1 MSLDETINAYF
12 VSTINAA
19 SNDSDE
25 KAIKDFKKSL
35 TYLQNHI
42 PEENI
47 RQIKASEG
55 FPLIASGRLTKKD
68 VFIFDRFE
76 GDFFQQLQQTKS
88 LIIGPPCLIQC
99 LLNGQQIP
107 LGSSPVFTCAMRDLQ
122 ISATGITPQEKE
134 KVKGLIQWMGGH
146 YFQNFGRSI
155 THLIS
160 NTIKSTKYEHA
171 TLNGIPV
178 MHVDWVQRV
187 WERSCA
193 SRVSATDE
201 EFDKYKLPIFFGTN
215 ITCTGLEADKK
226 NEVMRLVN
234 ENGGTYHRAFRSQLV
249 DIVITEKNK
258 TNSDKYAAAV
268 RYKKDILLPEW
279 IIDSVQKGFALPTK
293 AYQVKS
299 LKVSTPTKSDQS
311 LADFT
316 VAGNTDISRISS
328 AGSVGSMTTVND
340 TICSNAGESP
350 TFVAPVNPVSKDLK
364 KDLLK
369 KVGSGSHYRLV
380 YEEICP
386 KQAKKAGN
394 FLDGCCIYL
403 SGFRSEEKEKLNR
416 ILNVGGATRYD
427 VVNEKITHIIV
438 GQLDDNEFKAWK
450 KENFLTAAHIVR
462 LDWLLESIKLKQTA
476 SEAVYRVSLPTSR
489 EPDAPSP
496 SSKKTLRS
504 MNHSFKQPE
513 KPIKKKLFSKDP
525 EIDVV
530 VDTEQNKPANT
541 AEQQRLEAEENDLIS
556 QYSQE
561 NVPQVAVP
569 LPQNMTIPH
578 DESIAHPMASSTQC
592 TPNEPAKPTAT
603 VQPQAQPSN
612 LTDASGFTIDYE
624 NLDFFKGMSLY
635 IDKEHYPDEFYTQFL
650 SECEAAQGNIV
661 PATFRDPVD
670 YAIVSF
676 ETTLDPSKLPIKAR
690 NIVTELYVESCMK
703 ANKLVPIEYYHKH
716 IPHTADN
723 KPLQGMTIVISVYA
737 LLERDFVESI
747 ALLLGAK
754 VNKTFVK
761 KERPLLVCPSPEGS
775 KYEGALK
782 WRYPVVTSE
791 WLLKCADE
799 GGKVPY
805 AAYLVGDSPNDF
817 PPSPTLRERNTSTT
831 RKAMEKMALSKPPE
845 NAIENNVDNDM
856 PLDSGDAITP
866 MRNKTNT
873 SRKTSGQSERDVT
886 LSTPVQAPSPMDVDG
901 MENNEGHSVTLT
913 DAADNQQADTFTPL
927 RNKRVSE
934 LAGPGRV
941 TRLSSG
947 SGSDSPHTPNN
958 NYAKAS
964 YNFDFMENILS
975 EIENEEEREC
985 LREVIIEMK
994 NNQTPELERIRRQA
1008 CTPINR
1014 KIPTPKGIPDF
1025 CTTPEFEKRMADEFE
1040 RRWRLPT
1047 KKMKPDTPI
1056 DEIRR
1061 RVMRAT
1067 CKAMGIAL
1075 SDDEEEK
1082 ATTSSNRKS
1091 MGKRNIDTTPLN
1103 NKSHRSSPTVA
1114 TIAPRTIFSP
1124 NTTTTAKD
1132 TSSSFNVPTI
1142 TNEIR
1147 KSDSFIPN
1155 TQSPGTSTNRHSM
1168 SQASPSGLGQRASL
1182 GGKSTI
1188 NFDKISF
1195 EETNLEE
1202 NGGAATLNT
1211 NATKP
1216 SLPSG
1221 ASPEIKQIS
1230 DYLRN
1235 CDSRRNSLKRTRLS
1249 SDQQQSSVVQ
1259 TMETEAHYVQ
1269 PFESEQMHTEDMV
1282 GWRDPTEFH
1291 AQRNAR
1297 KVAPS
1302 MQYPGIP
1309 RFSISCPDEEIRD
1322 EIISKI
1328 LQLGGEVCEN
1338 LVNFDPEC
1346 THFICEKPNR
1356 GEKMLGCI
1364 SSGKWVLSLK
1374 YIEEC
1379 FAKDVFIDEELYEW
1393 GNCKALNL
1401 PQLTADEQVIAA
1413 AAHRWRKDL
1422 SGTISGAFTGIKAI
1436 LRITNRNVDALKNVI
1451 KAGKGEIVEA
1461 TSPYSSCAQ
1470 IAATATHCF
1479 ADVKKCPLDVDD
1491 YEFLKNHDIFVLSQM
1506 YINAFLMNGA
1516 DVDRAKYE
1524 IRM

>member
-1 MSLDETINAYF
+1 MSLDDTINAYF

-19 SNDSDE
+19 ANDSDE
-25 KAIKDFKKSL
+25 KVIKDFKKSL
-35 TYLQNHI
+35 IYLQNHI

-88 LIIGPPCLIQC
+88 LIIGPPCLTQC
-99 LLNGQQIP
+99 LLNAQQIP
-107 LGSSPVFTCAMRDLQ
+107 LGTSPVFTCAMRDLQ

-134 KVKGLIQWMGGH
+134 KLKNLIQWMGGH

-193 SRVSATDE
+193 AQVSATDE

-215 ITCTGLEADKK
+215 ITCTGLETDKK

-279 IIDSVQKGFALPTK
+279 IMDSVQKGFALPTK

-316 VAGNTDISRISS
+316 VADHTDISRISV
-328 AGSVGSMTTVND
+328 AGSSRRANSDMTTVND
-340 TICSNAGESP
+340 TICSNLNESQSAP
-350 TFVAPVNPVSKDLK
+350 TFVAPINPPSKDLK

-369 KVGSGSHYRLV
+369 KAGSGSHYRLV

-403 SGFRSEEKEKLNR
+403 SGFRTEEKEKLNR

-438 GQLDDNEFKAWK
+438 GQLDDNEFKSWK

-462 LDWLLESIKLKQTA
+462 LDWLLESIKIKQTA
-476 SEAVYRVSLPTSR
+476 NEAVYRVSLPTSR

-513 KPIKKKLFSKDP
+513 KPIKKKLFSKDA
-525 EIDVV
+525 ETDG
-530 VDTEQNKPANT
+530 ENENNKTPPAPT
-541 AEQQRLEAEENDLIS
+541 SSEQQPLEAEEHDLIS

-561 NVPQVAVP
+561 NVPQAPVP
-569 LPQNMTIPH
+569 LPQNTSIPH
-578 DESIAHPMASSTQC
+578 DVTMAHPMASSTQC
-592 TPNEPAKPTAT
+592 VPNNEPAKTTNA
-603 VQPQAQPSN
+603 VQLQAQPSD
-612 LTDASGFTIDYE
+612 LTNASGITIDYE
-624 NLDFFKGMSLY
+624 NLDFFQGMSLY
-635 IDKEHYPDEFYTQFL
+635 IDKQHFPEEFYTQMI

-676 ETTLDPSKLPIKAR
+676 ESTLDASNLPVKAR
-690 NIVTELYVESCMK
+690 HIITELYVESCMK
-703 ANKLVPIEYYHKH
+703 VNKLVPIEYYHKH
-716 IPHTADN
+716 IPHTAN
-723 KPLQGMTIVISVYA
+723 SQPLEGMTIVISVYA
-737 LLERDFVESI
+737 LLERDFIDSI
-747 ALLLGAK
+747 AQLLGAK

-761 KERPLLVCPSPEGS
+761 KERPLLICPSPEGS

-791 WLLKCADE
+791 WLLKCAEE
-799 GGKVPY
+799 GKKVPY
-805 AAYLVGDSPNDF
+805 AVYLVGESPDDF
-817 PPSPTLRERNTSTT
+817 PPSPTLRERNTSTA
-831 RKAMEKMALSKPPE
+831 RKAAEKS
-845 NAIENNVDNDM
+845 
-856 PLDSGDAITP
+856 T
-866 MRNKTNT
+866 T
-873 SRKTSGQSERDVT
+873 
-886 LSTPVQAPSPMDVDG
+886 STPHNQQTPQRMDFVG
-901 MENNEGHSVTLT
+901 VENNEGSATLT
-913 DAADNQQADTFTPL
+913 EADNQVAAPDTFTPL

-941 TRLSSG
+941 TRQSLSNTSG
-947 SGSDSPHTPNN
+947 SGSDSPHTPTN

-964 YNFDFMENILS
+964 YNFDFMENILA

-985 LREVIIEMK
+985 LREVINEMK
-994 NNQTPELERIRRQA
+994 NNQTPELERFRRQA
-1008 CTPINR
+1008 CTPVNR

-1040 RRWRLPT
+1040 KRWRLPT

-1061 RVMRAT
+1061 RVIRAT
-1067 CKAMGIAL
+1067 CKAMGIEY
-1075 SDDEEEK
+1075 SDEDEEK
-1082 ATTSSNRKS
+1082 AGTSSNKRKS
-1091 MGKRNIDTTPLN
+1091 AVTKKILDTTPLN
-1103 NKSHRSSPTVA
+1103 NKSSRSSSVM
-1114 TIAPRTIFSP
+1114 APRAIFNP
-1124 NTTTTAKD
+1124 DAAEEQNTSNT
-1132 TSSSFNVPTI
+1132 FQMP
-1142 TNEIR
+1142 TNETR
-1147 KSDSFIPN
+1147 KSDTFIPG
-1155 TQSPGTSTNRHSM
+1155 TQSPNMSSHRRSM

-1195 EETNLEE
+1195 EETNVDE
-1202 NGGAATLNT
+1202 NAGGGTIIKPNSATT
-1211 NATKP
+1211 SRT
-1216 SLPSG
+1216 SLPTG
-1221 ASPEIKQIS
+1221 ASPEIKQITE
-1230 DYLRN
+1230 YLRN
-1235 CDSRRNSLKRTRLS
+1235 CDSRRQSLKRTRLS
-1249 SDQQQSSVVQ
+1249 SDQQQSSVQ
-1259 TMETEAHYVQ
+1259 AMETEAHYVQ
-1269 PFESEQMHTEDMV
+1269 PFESEQLHTEDMV

-1291 AQRNAR
+1291 AQRRAR
-1297 KVAPS
+1297 QVAPS
-1302 MQYPGIP
+1302 MQYPGTP
-1309 RFSISCPDEEIRD
+1309 RFSISCSDEETRD
-1322 EIISKI
+1322 EIIGKI

-1346 THFICEKPNR
+1346 THFVCEKPNR
-1356 GEKMLGCI
+1356 GEKMLGCV

-1393 GNCKALNL
+1393 GNCKAHNL

-1413 AAHRWRKDL
+1413 AAHRWRKEL
-1422 SGTISGAFTGIKAI
+1422 SGSILGAFTGIRAI
-1436 LRITNRNVDALKNVI
+1436 LHITNRTVDALKNVI

-1461 TSPYSSCAQ
+1461 TTPYSSCSTLAS
-1470 IAATATHCF
+1470 TATHCF
-1479 ADVKKCPLDVDD
+1479 VDVKKCPLDADD
-1491 YEFLKNHDIFVLSQM
+1491 YEFLKNHDIFVLTQM
-1506 YINAFLMNGA
+1506 YINAYLMNGA

-1524 IRM
+1524 VRM

>member
-1 MSLDETINAYF
+1 MSLDDSINAYF
-12 VSTINAA
+12 VTTINAA
-19 SNDSDE
+19 TNDSDE

-88 LIIGPPCLIQC
+88 LIIGPPCLTQC
-99 LLNGQQIP
+99 LLNEQQIP
-107 LGSSPVFTCAMRDLQ
+107 LGTSPVFTCAMRDLQ
-122 ISATGITPQEKE
+122 ISATGITAQEKD
-134 KVKGLIQWMGGH
+134 KLKNLIQWMGGH
-146 YFQNFGRSI
+146 YFQNFGRSV

-193 SRVSATDE
+193 AQVSATDE

-215 ITCTGLEADKK
+215 ITCTGLDSEKKDK
-226 NEVMRLVN
+226 VMRLVN

-258 TNSDKYAAAV
+258 TNSEKYAAAV
-268 RYKKDILLPEW
+268 RYKKDILSPEW
-279 IIDSVQKGFALPTK
+279 IFDSVQKGFALPTK
-293 AYQVKS
+293 PYQIKS
-299 LKVSTPTKSDQS
+299 LKVSTPTKTDQS

-316 VAGNTDISRISS
+316 VAENTDISRIST
-328 AGSVGSMTTVND
+328 AGTGRRANSDMTTVND
-340 TICSNAGESP
+340 TICSNLNESHSSGP
-350 TFVAPVNPVSKDLK
+350 TFVAPINPVSKDLK

-369 KVGSGSHYRLV
+369 KAGAGTHYRLV

-403 SGFRSEEKEKLNR
+403 SGFRPEEREKLNR
-416 ILNVGGATRYD
+416 ILNAGGATRYD

-438 GQLDDNEFKAWK
+438 GQLDDSEFKAWK
-450 KENFLTAAHIVR
+450 RDNILTGIHIVR
-462 LDWLLESIKLKQTA
+462 LDWLLESIKIKQTA

-504 MNHSFKQPE
+504 MNHSFKQPD
-513 KPIKKKLFSKDP
+513 KPIKKKLFSKD
-525 EIDVV
+525 
-530 VDTEQNKPANT
+530 
-541 AEQQRLEAEENDLIS
+541 AESDMDNDSDAAATPKNAVELPSEAEENDLIS

-561 NVPQVAVP
+561 NVPQAPPP
-569 LPQNMTIPH
+569 LPQNVTILP
-578 DESIAHPMASSTQC
+578 DESMSHPMASSTQC
-592 TPNEPAKPTAT
+592 TPNEPPTKAKTPAAT
-603 VQPQAQPSN
+603 SAAPQAQPSN
-612 LTDASGFTIDYE
+612 VTDASGFTIDYE
-624 NLDFFKGMSLY
+624 NLDFFQGMSLY
-635 IDKEHYPDEFYTQFL
+635 IDNNHFPEEFYTQMI

-676 ETTLDPSKLPIKAR
+676 ESTLDVSKLPVKAR

-703 ANKLVPIEYYHKH
+703 VNKLVPIEYYHKH
-716 IPHTADN
+716 IPHTADMQ
-723 KPLQGMTIVISVYA
+723 PLQGMTIVISIYS
-737 LLERDFVESI
+737 LLERDFIDSI
-747 ALLLGAK
+747 AQLLGAN

-761 KERPLLVCPSPEGS
+761 KERPLLICPNPEGS

-791 WLLKCADE
+791 WLLKCAEE
-799 GGKVPY
+799 GRKVSYGPF
-805 AAYLVGDSPNDF
+805 LVGDSPEDF
-817 PPSPTLRERNTSTT
+817 PLSPTLRERNT
-831 RKAMEKMALSKPPE
+831 
-845 NAIENNVDNDM
+845 
-856 PLDSGDAITP
+856 
-866 MRNKTNT
+866 TN
-873 SRKTSGQSERDVT
+873 SARKTVDKN
-886 LSTPVQAPSPMDVDG
+886 TPATPINQPPPQPQYMDVDG
-901 MENNEGHSVTLT
+901 VENNQGNATLT
-913 DAADNQQADTFTPL
+913 DADNNLPAPETFTPL

-941 TRLSSG
+941 TRQSLGGNTSLTG
-947 SGSDSPHTPNN
+947 PESPHTPTN

-964 YNFDFMENILS
+964 YNFDFMENILA

-985 LREVIIEMK
+985 LREVINEMK

-1014 KIPTPKGIPDF
+1014 KVPTPKGIPDF

-1056 DEIRR
+1056 DEIRK
-1061 RVMRAT
+1061 RVLRAT
-1067 CKAMGIAL
+1067 CKAMGIPY
-1075 SDDEEEK
+1075 SDDDEEK
-1082 ATTSSNRKS
+1082 ASSSRKS
-1091 MGKRNIDTTPLN
+1091 LASKSNSNLDTTPLN
-1103 NKSHRSSPTVA
+1103 NKSLRSASA
-1114 TIAPRTIFSP
+1114 IAPRAIFGQN
-1124 NTTTTAKD
+1124 NTPDHQKTVST
-1132 TSSSFNVPTI
+1132 FNIPA
-1142 TNEIR
+1142 NETR
-1147 KSDSFIPN
+1147 KSDTFIPN
-1155 TQSPGTSTNRHSM
+1155 TQSPNTSAANRRSITQ
-1168 SQASPSGLGQRASL
+1168 SSPSGLGQRASL
-1182 GGKSTI
+1182 GGVGKSTI

-1195 EETNLEE
+1195 EETNVEE
-1202 NGGAATLNT
+1202 NAAGAATT
-1211 NATKP
+1211 SNATATTTRP
-1216 SLPSG
+1216 SLPTG
-1221 ASPEIKQIS
+1221 ASPEIKQIT

-1235 CDSRRNSLKRTRLS
+1235 CDSRRQSLKRTRLS
-1249 SDQQQSSVVQ
+1249 SDQQQSTLQS
-1259 TMETEAHYVQ
+1259 METEAHYVQ
-1269 PFESEQMHTEDMV
+1269 PFESEQLQTEDMV

-1291 AQRNAR
+1291 AQRKAR
-1297 KVAPS
+1297 QVAPS
-1302 MQYPGIP
+1302 MQYQGTP
-1309 RFSISCPDEEIRD
+1309 RFSISCSDEETRD
-1322 EIISKI
+1322 DIISKI

-1346 THFICEKPNR
+1346 THFVCEKPNR

-1401 PQLTADEQVIAA
+1401 PQLTADEQVIAT

-1422 SGTISGAFTGIKAI
+1422 SGTILGAFTGIRAI
-1436 LRITNRNVDALKNVI
+1436 LRISNRNVDALKNVI

-1461 TSPYSSCAQ
+1461 TAPYSSCAKL
-1470 IAATATHCF
+1470 AATATHCF
-1479 ADVKKCPLDVDD
+1479 VDVKKCPLDADD
-1491 YEFLKNHDIFVLSQM
+1491 YEFLKNHDVFVLTQM
-1506 YINAFLMNGA
+1506 YINAFLMNGP

-1524 IRM
+1524 IHM